1 MSHDLS
7 IIIVAMQTT
16 TIIIISSISSTTII
30 ISKGILQLDPLNSG
44 VLGTRSVAETGY
56 PII

>member
-16 TIIIISSISSTTII
+16 TTIIIISITIII

-44 VLGTRSVAETGY
+44 VLGTQRRDTL
-56 PII
+56 